1 MTHILQT
8 MMVGS
13 FFMSIFVLVFGFL
26 GAFVFLSTVGYY
38 QEYKD
43 RKQARL
49 EQASE
54 DSEPAK

>member
-1 MTHILQT
+1 
-8 MMVGS
+8 MVGS